1 MNQRVKNMENS
12 WNHPMVLDPMGLQ
25 WQFIIMTVLL
35 AIEAAGEEDWG
46 RRSKNLKW
54 IAVLVSFLWVWDK
67 TATVRCVLN
76 CECMWFKEKD
86 RERQGE
92 GERQREGERESA
104 EWSKPSLSSWLP

>member
-1 MNQRVKNMENS
+1 MNQTVKNMENS
-12 WNHPMVLDPMGLQ
+12 WNQLMVLDPTGLQ
-25 WQFIIMTVLL
+25 WQFIITSVLL
-35 AIEAAGEEDWG
+35 AIGAAGEEDGG

-54 IAVLVSFLWVWDK
+54 IAVLVSFLWEWDK

-86 RERQGE
+86 RERQRQ